1 MAAAKVGVSSLLA
14 SAFASTLGSTVVS
27 YEQYERDKEKPGHFF
42 TELGIGELFKIS
54 NISGEVGDPP
64 QLGDPTDMRI
74 YVKMLTGKTIT
85 IQTNSHDTIEDLK
98 QKIQDKEG
106 VPPDQQRLI
115 FAGKQ
120 LEDGRT
126 LAEYGIVH
134 EGTVHLVL
142 RLRGGGCPT
151 LYINDSLLDPSYNY
165 DFTRQRDDGKPF
177 YRGGKRYYRPYGW
190 ERFALK
196 VLGRYED
203 DAWLG
208 KAGYRLDS
216 SPGEWPVSYHGT
228 AAGSSGSIAQEGYN
242 LSKGKRF
249 KYGRGVYST
258 PSIEVAAMYAQTF
271 SHQGTKYQLVFQNRV
286 SPEELTVIDSAT
298 TRKGEY
304 WVQPRERSVRPY
316 GVCIRALP

>member
-14 SAFASTLGSTVVS
+14 SAFTSTLGSTVVS

-98 QKIQDKEG
+98 QKILDKEG

-126 LAEYGIVH
+126 LAEYGIEH

-142 RLRGGGCPT
+142 QLRGGGCPT
-151 LYINDSLLDPSYNY
+151 LY
-165 DFTRQRDDGKPF
+165 T
-177 YRGGKRYYRPYGW
+177 
-190 ERFALK
+190 
-196 VLGRYED
+196 
-203 DAWLG
+203 
-208 KAGYRLDS
+208 
-216 SPGEWPVSYHGT
+216 T
-228 AAGSSGSIAQEGYN
+228 
-242 LSKGKRF
+242 LS
-249 KYGRGVYST
+249 ST
-258 PSIEVAAMYAQTF
+258 PATITTLPVKETTGNPFIEV
-271 SHQGTKYQLVFQNRV
+271 
-286 SPEELTVIDSAT
+286 ESAT
-298 TRKGEY
+298 TGLMAGKG
-304 WVQPRERSVRPY
+304 SH
-316 GVCIRALP
+316 